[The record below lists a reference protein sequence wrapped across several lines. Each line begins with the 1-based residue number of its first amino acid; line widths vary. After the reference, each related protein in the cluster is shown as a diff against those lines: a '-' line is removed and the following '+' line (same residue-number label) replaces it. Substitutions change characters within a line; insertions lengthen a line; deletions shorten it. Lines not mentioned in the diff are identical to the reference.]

1 MIERHVTFEVLID
14 KADAFEHFFVYEYR
28 PAMSHMQGFVRADL
42 LRESEAPQNYQM
54 VIRFD
59 SPESATA
66 WRASAEH
73 QALSPN
79 LKAYYSSSHL
89 LVYQVVG

>member
-1 MIERHVTFEVLID
+1 MIERHVTIEVLITE
-14 KADAFEHFFVYEYR
+14 ADAFEHFFVHEYR
-28 PAMSHMQGFVRADL
+28 PAMSHMAGFVRADL

-59 SPESATA
+59 SPESAAA
-66 WRASAEH
+66 WRASAIH

-89 LVYQVVG
+89 QVYQVVA

>member
-14 KADAFEHFFVYEYR
+14 RADALEHFFVHEYR
-28 PAMSHMQGFVRADL
+28 PAMSHMVSFVRADL
-42 LRESEAPQNYQM
+42 LRESEASQNYQI

-59 SPESATA
+59 SPESAA
-66 WRASAEH
+66 DWRASAEH

-79 LKAYYSSSHL
+79 LKTYYSSSQL
-89 LVYQVVG
+89 QVFQVVA

>member
-1 MIERHVTFEVLID
+1 MIERHVTIEVLVD
-14 KADAFEHFFVYEYR
+14 KADAFEYFFVHEYR
-28 PAMSHMQGFVRADL
+28 PAMSHMAGFVRANL
-42 LRESEAPQNYQM
+42 LRETEAPQNYQM

-59 SPESATA
+59 SPESAAA

-79 LKAYYSSSHL
+79 LRTYYSSSQL
-89 LVYQVVG
+89 QVYQVVA

>member
-1 MIERHVTFEVLID
+1 MIERHVSFEVLID
-14 KADAFEHFFVYEYR
+14 KADAFEHFFVHEYR
-28 PAMSHMQGFVRADL
+28 PAMSHMAGFVPADL
-42 LRESEAPQNYQM
+42 LRESEAPQNYQI

-59 SPESATA
+59 SPETAAA

-79 LKAYYSSSHL
+79 LKTYYSSSQMQ
-89 LVYQVVG
+89 VYQVVV

>member
-14 KADAFEHFFVYEYR
+14 KADAFEHFFVHEYR
-28 PAMSHMQGFVRADL
+28 PAMSHMHGFVRADL

-79 LKAYYSSSHL
+79 LKAYYSSSNL